1 MTVAE
6 AGLDAAALQESLTDL
21 ARREGVSQWDLGA
34 ACSTDLSVQVDR
46 GEPRQLKGAQRSAV
60 TVRAWDAEGRVG
72 ITSCTDLSPEGLAL
86 ALRGAREASAFGDR
100 EDPPQLSC
108 RATEPLEPLDRPL
121 CELSPISR
129 LLDTLLEAE
138 RQLLDRHQAITTVPY
153 NGLAERRSMR
163 VYVNSAG
170 ACRQQSASS
179 ASLYLYARAEQ
190 AGRRPRS
197 AGAVRLA
204 HGAAD
209 LDVQGCLDES
219 AALTIS
225 HLDYAPIT
233 SGTYPCVFSPEAFLD
248 LIGAFS
254 NLFNARSV
262 LDGVSLSTR
271 ESLGQSLAVP
281 FLTLSDDP
289 RHPLHLA
296 AAAFD
301 GEGTPT
307 GRLPLIEAGVLR
319 HFLHSEATARQFG
332 VMPTGHGGLG
342 AKASVS
348 PDWFVVEA
356 AASAGAGDTSLNRD
370 TASGVVWIDSLS
382 ALHAG
387 VKASQGLFSLPF
399 DGWLL
404 QNGERRSIEAAT
416 VAGDIRTLLQSILAL
431 EGEPV
436 LTPSGLAPHVWVEG
450 LSITGEA

>member
-1 MTVAE
+1 MTPAVS
-6 AGLDAAALQESLTDL
+6 GLDAGALHDTLADL
-21 ARREGVSQWDLGA
+21 ARREGVHQWDLGA

-60 TVRAWDAEGRVG
+60 TVRAWDGEGRVG
-72 ITSCTDLSPEGLAL
+72 ITSCTDLSPDGLAL

-108 RATEPLEPLDRPL
+108 RATEPLEPLERPL
-121 CELSPISR
+121 CGLSPIGR
-129 LLDTLLEAE
+129 LLETLLDAE
-138 RQLLDRHQAITTVPY
+138 RQLLDCHGAITTVPY
-153 NGLAERRSMR
+153 NGLAERRSER

-170 ACRQQSASS
+170 ACRQQASSS
-179 ASLYLYARAEQ
+179 ASLYLYARAEE

-204 HGAAD
+204 PGAAD
-209 LDVQGCLDES
+209 LDIQGCLEES

-225 HLDYAPIT
+225 HLNYAPIA

-262 LDGVSLSTR
+262 LDGVSISSR
-271 ESLGQSLAVP
+271 DSIGQTLAVP

-307 GRLPLIEAGVLR
+307 GRLPLIEAGVLS

-332 VMPTGHGGLG
+332 VAPTGHGSMG

-356 AASAGAGDTSLNRD
+356 AAGGGGDTGLRRD
-370 TASGVVWIDSLS
+370 SASGVVWVDSLS

-416 VAGDIRTLLQSILAL
+416 VAGDIRTLLRSILAL
-431 EGEPV
+431 EGPPV
-436 LTPSGLAPHVWVEG
+436 LTPSGLCPHVWVEG